1 MPSAVFRRG
10 VFATSRGLFFFRMCC
25 RCSVLKMSCL
35 SVTSFDIDFPQAVSL
50 RYRLYCCCGFVE
62 VLMIEDAD
70 AAWREFF
77 KVFFSSARA
86 FASTL
91 NTRKLLDCDKRLF
104 LIRDLLICDR
114 LLELAPGVYKVKLL
128 FC

>member
-1 MPSAVFRRG
+1 
-10 VFATSRGLFFFRMCC
+10 
-25 RCSVLKMSCL
+25 MSCL
-35 SVTSFDIDFPQAVSL
+35 NVTSFDIDFPQAVSL

-91 NTRKLLDCDKRLF
+91 NTRKLLDCDKRFF
-104 LIRDLLICDR
+104 LIRDLLFATGCWSWR
-114 LLELAPGVYKVKLL
+114 LVCIKSSYCSVNKSYDYDDHFKFNVK
-128 FC
+128 